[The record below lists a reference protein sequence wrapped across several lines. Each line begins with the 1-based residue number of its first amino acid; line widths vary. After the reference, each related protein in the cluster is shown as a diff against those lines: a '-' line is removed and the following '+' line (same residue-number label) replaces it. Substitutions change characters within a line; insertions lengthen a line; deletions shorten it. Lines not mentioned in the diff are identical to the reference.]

1 MPQDRFCRPPQP
13 GQFRGTFS
21 VTSMGGVGST
31 FLLEW
36 FRGLEQAYQESAD
49 CRDGLRRE
57 KPLVSR
63 PCGCAP
69 LSDGGPARHLLSC
82 HVDDDG
88 VFKHL
93 ADPSALNRFPD
104 HKAIFLVG
112 SPIEAVASVFRR
124 KFQCWHLY
132 RLNDCWFTRKQ
143 REGLIPCNQ
152 SGVVAF
158 RQQFGAAAS
167 SCRVPTAGPLASL
180 DAFASNGADLFG
192 TMAQFRSWLSCRAP
206 RCTSDILVVRY
217 ETLNASVPSI
227 LDFLDVPLAA
237 RSHFPPFTPSHHGV
251 DSGAAQQLRGIYG
264 ALDAAIE
271 RIPPQG
277 LLLRN
282 R

>member
-167 SCRVPTAGPLASL
+167 SCATPPPSPVRRAPPALLAPPAPPQLPCPSPSVPRPTTCPSCRVPTAGPLASL
-180 DAFASNGADLFG
+180 DAFASNGETPRPG
-192 TMAQFRSWLSCRAP
+192 RAG
-206 RCTSDILVVRY
+206 RR
-217 ETLNASVPSI
+217 
-227 LDFLDVPLAA
+227 
-237 RSHFPPFTPSHHGV
+237 R
-251 DSGAAQQLRGIYG
+251 
-264 ALDAAIE
+264 
-271 RIPPQG
+271 
-277 LLLRN
+277 
-282 R
+282 